1 MKTLLASTFAVVL
14 LAMIVAALDPGG
26 TAGAVLAL
34 GAPFA
39 LFANVMALAD
49 PSEIGESTA
58 ESSIRTALLVDWM

>member
-39 LFANVMALAD
+39 LFANLMALAEEPQVD
-49 PSEIGESTA
+49 AS
-58 ESSIRTALLVDWM
+58 ESSGRAALLVDWM